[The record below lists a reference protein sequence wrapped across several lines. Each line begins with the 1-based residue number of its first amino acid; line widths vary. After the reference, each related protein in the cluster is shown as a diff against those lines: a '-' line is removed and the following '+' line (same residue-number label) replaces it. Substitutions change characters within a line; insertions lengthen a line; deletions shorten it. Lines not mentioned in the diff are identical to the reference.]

1 MHLGSLLAAVGS
13 YLDARARG
21 GRWLVRIED
30 LDAGRVVPG
39 CSDAMLRTLETFGLR
54 WDGTV
59 EYQSRRTEL
68 YARGL
73 AELSARG
80 LTFECSC
87 SRSESRPGR
96 AYPGTCRAGP
106 RRQGPTAI
114 RFRVPERSVC
124 FDDRAQGPC
133 RFELPSLGDVIIRRR
148 DGTFAYQLA
157 VVVDDALQGVTDV
170 VRGADL
176 LDNTP
181 WQIALQEAL
190 GLPTPRYAHLP
201 VVLEPCRG
209 KLAKSRGAIALDPA
223 SASRQLHQVLTL
235 LRQNPPATLKSES
248 VATLLE
254 WGCRHWA
261 LDRFQR
267 LKEVTLTA

>member
-1 MHLGSLLAAVGS
+1 LHLGSLLAAVGS
-13 YLDARARG
+13 FLDARARG

-30 LDAGRVVPG
+30 LDPGRVVPG
-39 CSDAMLRTLETFGLR
+39 CGDAMLRTLEAFGLT

-59 EYQSRRTEL
+59 EHQSRRTEL

-73 AELSARG
+73 EELRARG

-87 SRSESRPGR
+87 TRSEPRPGR
-96 AYPGTCRAGP
+96 AYPGTCRSGP
-106 RRQGPTAI
+106 RRPGPTAT
-114 RFRVPERSVC
+114 RFRVPEKSVC
-124 FDDRAQGPC
+124 FDDRVQGPC

-148 DGTFAYQLA
+148 DGAFAYQLA

-190 GLPTPRYAHLP
+190 GLPVPRYTHLP

-209 KLAKSRGAIALDPA
+209 KLAKSRGAIALDPG
-223 SASRQLHQVLTL
+223 SAGRQLHQVLTL
-235 LRQNPPATLKSES
+235 LRQGPPATLKSEP
-248 VATLLE
+248 VATLLD
-254 WGCRHWA
+254 WARRHWD

-267 LKEVTLTA
+267 LQEVTVTA